1 MSRYFLV
8 PLAGLVGLG
17 YLAQSPQNPAWLD
30 DYRPIAQK
38 IIAESQSN
46 DFAWQRLA
54 EMTDTYGPRLS
65 GSENL
70 EKAIDWAVAA
80 MQKDG
85 LENVHK
91 EPIMVPK
98 WVRGRES
105 LELVE
110 PVRQPLPV
118 LGLGNSVGTPA
129 QGVEANVVVV
139 KTFDEL
145 TAKAASVKG
154 SIVLFNAPFTSY
166 GETVVYRRDGPSRA
180 SALGAVAMLIR
191 SVGPAGLRTP
201 HTGATQY
208 ATGGAPPIAAAAIS
222 TEDADRF
229 QRLQDRG
236 VRIRVK
242 LSMEAHF
249 DPDSPSYNVVGE
261 WRGRELPNEI
271 VVVGGHIDS
280 WDPGAGASDDAGGC
294 VVSWEAAR
302 LMKKLNLRPRR
313 TVRVVLFVNEENG
326 GRGGDG
332 YRDAHTSELPNHVML
347 MESDGGVFDP
357 AGFGFTGPDAARR
370 TVTTIGSLLKPLGAG
385 AIFPAG
391 GGADIEPASRV
402 GDIPMMAHVVTG
414 DYFLIHHT
422 PADTI
427 ARITPKQMSDNAA
440 AIAVMTYVVADLP
453 WRLGR
458 EK

>member
-1 MSRYFLV
+1 MSRYLFL
-8 PLAGLVGLG
+8 PLAGLVGFG
-17 YLAQSPQNPAWLD
+17 YLAQAPNAAWLD
-30 DYRPIAQK
+30 PYRPIAQK
-38 IIAESQSN
+38 IVAESQSN

-65 GSENL
+65 GSDNL

-80 MQKDG
+80 MKKDG

-91 EPIMVPK
+91 EPVMVPR
-98 WVRGRES
+98 WVRGREN

-110 PVRQPLPV
+110 PVRQPLPM

-129 QGVEANVVVV
+129 EGVEANVIVVR
-139 KTFDEL
+139 TFDEL
-145 TAKAASVKG
+145 TARAGSIKG
-154 SIVLFNAPFTSY
+154 NIVLFNAPFTSY

-180 SALGAVAMLIR
+180 SALGAVAMLLR
-191 SVGPAGLRTP
+191 SVGPTGLRTP

-208 ATGGAPPIAAAAIS
+208 AAGGSPAIAAAAIS
-222 TEDADRF
+222 AEDADRF

-242 LSMEAHF
+242 LSMEAHLE
-249 DPDSPSYNVVGE
+249 PDSQSYNVVGE

-280 WDPGAGASDDAGGC
+280 WDPGTGASDDAGGC

-326 GRGGDG
+326 GRGGTG
-332 YRDAHTSELPNHVML
+332 YRDAHQSELANHVML

-357 AGFGFTGPDAARR
+357 AGFGFTGSDSARR
-370 TVTTIGSLLKPLGAG
+370 TVTTIGTLLKSLGAS

-427 ARITPKQMSDNAA
+427 ARITAKQMSDNAA

-453 WRLGR
+453 WRLGS

>member
-1 MSRYFLV
+1 MSRYFLLPV
-8 PLAGLVGLG
+8 GALLGLG
-17 YLAQSPQNPAWLD
+17 FLSQAPGAAWLD
-30 DYRPIAQK
+30 SYRPIAQK

-110 PVRQPLPV
+110 PVRQPLPL

-129 QGVEANVVVV
+129 AGVEANVVVV

-201 HTGATQY
+201 HTGATLY
-208 ATGGAPPIAAAAIS
+208 ATGGAPAIAAAAIS

-249 DPDSPSYNVVGE
+249 DPDSQSYNVVGE

-332 YRDAHTSELPNHVML
+332 YRDAHTSELANHVML

-370 TVTTIGSLLKPLGAG
+370 TVTTIGSLLKPLGAS